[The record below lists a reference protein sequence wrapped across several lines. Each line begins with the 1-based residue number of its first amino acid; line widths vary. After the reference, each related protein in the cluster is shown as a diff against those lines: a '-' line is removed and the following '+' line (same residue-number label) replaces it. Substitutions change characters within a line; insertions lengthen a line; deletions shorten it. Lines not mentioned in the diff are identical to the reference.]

1 MPAAHITASAPI
13 LLVKDIVQS
22 AAYWRDKLGFT
33 DQEMFGEPPYFSM
46 VRRDSFTVML
56 AQVNAGTTIV
66 PYWKIVEKMWNVYF
80 WVDDADALY
89 AEFQA
94 SGAIIDYTIY
104 NTPWGVR
111 EFGVQD
117 LDDHD
122 IAFGQIMRRG

>member
-1 MPAAHITASAPI
+1 MAKITASAPI
-13 LLVKDIVQS
+13 LLVKDILQS
-22 AAYWRDKLGFT
+22 AAYFRDKLGFT
-33 DQEMFGEPPYFSM
+33 DQNLFGSPTNFAII
-46 VRRDSFTVML
+46 RRDGIAVML
-56 AQVNAGTTIV
+56 AQLGEGQSVK
-66 PYWKIVEKMWNVYF
+66 PYWQVVDKMWNIYF

-89 AEFQA
+89 AEFGK

-122 IAFGQIMRRG
+122 IAFGQIIRNS